1 MDDLE
6 PLLRGV
12 GVAALIR
19 YDDNRTDH
27 SEEGS
32 YWPSADVLVF
42 KHAGKF
48 FSLLVAEMG
57 WQNEWDDSWD

>member
-27 SEEGS
+27 WEEGS
-32 YWPSADVLVF
+32 YWPSTNVLVF
-42 KHAGKF
+42 KHAGKI
-48 FSLLVAEMG
+48 FSLVVASMQ
-57 WQNEWDDSWD
+57 WQYEWEDEWD